1 MSELS
6 GLARP
11 YAKAIFE
18 LASESKDY
26 SKWSDQLALLSVI
39 ATDPDMLR
47 IAGEPA
53 VSESQIT
60 DLILDVAGDQFD
72 EQARNLVKLLVSND
86 RLAAAADINQQYLVM
101 RDEAEQVIE
110 AQLITASS
118 VSESQKQAFETAL
131 ASRLGKQIKL
141 ETLVDESLI
150 GGAVV
155 RAGDWVVDGSVKA
168 QLQDLVS
175 AIGS

>member
-18 LASESKDY
+18 LARESKDY
-26 SKWSDQLALLSVI
+26 AKWSDQLTLLGAI
-39 ATDPDMLR
+39 AADPDMKN
-47 IAGEPA
+47 IIQDPA
-53 VSESQIT
+53 VSDTQLT
-60 DLILDVAGDQFD
+60 DLVLDVAGEGFD
-72 EQARNLVKLLVSND
+72 DEARNLVKLLVRNG
-86 RLAAAADINQQYLVM
+86 RLGVVEDINQQFVVL

-110 AQLITASS
+110 AQLITATE
-118 VSESQKQAFETAL
+118 VDDTQKMAIEKAL
-131 ASRLGKQIKL
+131 SSRLGKQIKL

>member
-1 MSELS
+1 MAEQSS
-6 GLARP
+6 LARP

-18 LASESKDY
+18 IADESGDF
-26 SKWSDQLALLSVI
+26 SGWSDQLAVLGMI
-39 ATDPDMLR
+39 AADPDMAELVHN
-47 IAGEPA
+47 PA
-53 VSESQIT
+53 VTNAQLI
-60 DLILDVAGDQFD
+60 DLVLGVAGDRLD
-72 EQARNLVKLLVSND
+72 GQAQNLGKLLVRND
-86 RLAAAADINQQYLVM
+86 RLMVVPEINEQYLIL
-101 RDEAEQVIE
+101 RDEAQQVIE
-110 AQLITASS
+110 AQLITASE
-118 VSESQKQAFETAL
+118 VDEAQKQRIESAL
-131 ASRLGKQIKL
+131 SERLGKQIKL

>member
-1 MSELS
+1 MSEQS

-18 LASESKDY
+18 LARDSNDY

-39 ATDPDMLR
+39 ATDPDMLSV
-47 IAGEPA
+47 AGEPA

-72 EQARNLVKLLVSND
+72 EQARSLVKLLVSND
-86 RLAAAADINQQYLVM
+86 RLAAAADINQQFVVM

-110 AQLITASS
+110 AQLITASE
-118 VSESQKQAFETAL
+118 VDASQKKAIEAAL
-131 ASRLGKQIKL
+131 SSRLGKEIKL
-141 ETLVDESLI
+141 EALVDESLI

-168 QLQDLVS
+168 QLQDLVG

>member
-1 MSELS
+1 MSEQIS
-6 GLARP
+6 LARP

-18 LASESKDY
+18 LARDAGEY
-26 SKWSDQLALLSVI
+26 AQWSDELEFLSVVTADSNMVALI
-39 ATDPDMLR
+39 NDP
-47 IAGEPA
+47 E
-53 VSESQIT
+53 VSKAQQVE
-60 DLILDVAGDQFD
+60 LILDVGKDQLS
-72 EQARNLVKLLVSND
+72 EQGRNLVKLLAHNS
-86 RLAAAADINQQYLVM
+86 RLPVVADINQQFLVL

-110 AQLITASS
+110 AQLITAAE
-118 VSESQKQAFETAL
+118 VDQAQKQSIEAAL
-131 ASRLGKQIKL
+131 SARLGKKIKL
-141 ETLVDESLI
+141 ETSVDESLI

>member
-18 LASESKDY
+18 LARDSKAY
-26 SKWSDQLALLSVI
+26 AKWSDQLVLLDAI
-39 ATDPDMLR
+39 AADPDMQN
-47 IAGEPA
+47 IIQDPS
-53 VSESQIT
+53 VSDGKLTE
-60 DLILDVAGDQFD
+60 LILDVAAEAFD
-72 EQARNLVKLLVSND
+72 EQMRNLVKLLVRND
-86 RLAAAADINQQYLVM
+86 RLSVVGYINQQYVVL
-101 RDEAEQVIE
+101 RDEAEQIVE
-110 AQLITASS
+110 AQLITASE
-118 VSESQKQAFETAL
+118 VGDAQKHAIETAL
-131 ASRLGKQIKL
+131 SSRLGKQIKL
-141 ETLVDESLI
+141 EALVDESLI

-168 QLQDLVS
+168 QLQDLVG

>member
-6 GLARP
+6 SLARP

-18 LASESKDY
+18 LARDAGEY
-26 SKWSDQLALLSVI
+26 AQWSDQLELLAAIAGDEAMQDLVSSPVVSEQQLTDIVLGVAGEQLNEQGQNLARLLVHNGRLSVMSAI
-39 ATDPDMLR
+39 R
-47 IAGEPA
+47 E
-53 VSESQIT
+53 
-60 DLILDVAGDQFD
+60 QFQ
-72 EQARNLVKLLVSND
+72 E
-86 RLAAAADINQQYLVM
+86 M

-110 AQLITASS
+110 ARLITASE
-118 VSESQKQAFETAL
+118 VDDAQKQSIEAAL
-131 ASRLGKQIKL
+131 SKRLGKQIKL
-141 ETLVDESLI
+141 EAEVDESLI

-168 QLQDLVS
+168 QLQDLVH

>member
-1 MSELS
+1 MSEQS
-6 GLARP
+6 SLARP

-18 LASESKDY
+18 LARESNDF
-26 SKWSDQLALLSVI
+26 STWSDQLDLLSVI
-39 ATDPDMLR
+39 ASDPDMLNV
-47 IAGEPA
+47 AKEPA
-53 VSESQIT
+53 VSELQIT
-60 DLILDVAGDQFD
+60 DLILGVAGEQFD

-86 RLAAAADINQQYLVM
+86 RLAAAADINQQFVVM

-110 AQLITASS
+110 AQLITASE
-118 VSESQKQAFETAL
+118 VDESQKQAIEAAL
-131 ASRLGKQIKL
+131 SSRLGKQIKL
-141 ETLVDESLI
+141 EALVDESLI

-168 QLQDLVS
+168 QLQDLVG

>member
-1 MSELS
+1 MSEQS
-6 GLARP
+6 SLARP

-18 LASESKDY
+18 LARESNDF
-26 SKWSDQLALLSVI
+26 SKWSDQLDILSVI
-39 ATDPDMLR
+39 ASDPEMLN
-47 IAGEPA
+47 IAKEPA

-60 DLILDVAGDQFD
+60 DLILDVAGEQFD
-72 EQARNLVKLLVSND
+72 DQACNLVKLLVSND
-86 RLAAAADINQQYLVM
+86 RLAAAADINQQFVVM

-110 AQLITASS
+110 AQLITASE
-118 VSESQKQAFETAL
+118 VDESQKQKIEAAL
-131 ASRLGKQIKL
+131 SSRLGKQIKL
-141 ETLVDESLI
+141 EALVDESLI

-168 QLQDLVS
+168 QLQDLVG

>member
-6 GLARP
+6 NLARP
-11 YAKAIFE
+11 YAKAVFE
-18 LASESKDY
+18 LAKDSGDY
-26 SKWSDQLALLSVI
+26 ANWSNQLAFLSTVAADQNLLDAI
-39 ATDPDMLR
+39 QN
-47 IAGEPA
+47 PA
-53 VSESQIT
+53 ISAQQIT
-60 DLILDVAGDQFD
+60 DLVLGIGKDQLD
-72 EQARNLVKLLVSND
+72 EQGQNLTKLLVRNK
-86 RLAAAADINQQYLVM
+86 RIAALGDINEQFLIM

-110 AQLITASS
+110 AQLITASE
-118 VSESQKQAFETAL
+118 VNDAQKQKIESAL
-131 ASRLGKQIKL
+131 SKRLGKTIHL
-141 ETLVDESLI
+141 EATVDESLI

>member
-1 MSELS
+1 MAEQSS
-6 GLARP
+6 LARP

-18 LASESKDY
+18 LAKESEDFSA
-26 SKWSDQLALLSVI
+26 WSDQLTVLGMISA
-39 ATDPDMLR
+39 DPDMAELVQN
-47 IAGEPA
+47 PA
-53 VSESQIT
+53 VSNAQ
-60 DLILDVAGDQFD
+60 LIELVLDVAGDRLD
-72 EQARNLVKLLVSND
+72 AQAQNLVKLLVRND
-86 RLAAAADINQQYLVM
+86 RLMVVPEINEQYMIL
-101 RDEAEQVIE
+101 RDEAQQVIE
-110 AQLITASS
+110 AQLITASE
-118 VSESQKQAFETAL
+118 VDEAQKQRIESAL
-131 ASRLGKQIKL
+131 SERLGKKIKL

>member
-1 MSELS
+1 MSEQS

-18 LASESKDY
+18 LARDSNDY

-39 ATDPDMLR
+39 ATDPDMLNA
-47 IAGEPA
+47 AGEPA

-86 RLAAAADINQQYLVM
+86 RLAAAADINQQYIVM

-110 AQLITASS
+110 AQLITASE
-118 VSESQKQAFETAL
+118 VDASQKQAIETAL
-131 ASRLGKQIKL
+131 SSRLGKQIKL
-141 ETLVDESLI
+141 EALVDESLI

-168 QLQDLVS
+168 QLQDLVG

>member
-1 MSELS
+1 MSEQS
-6 GLARP
+6 SLARP

-18 LASESKDY
+18 LARESNDF
-26 SKWSDQLALLSVI
+26 SNWSDQLDLLSVI
-39 ATDPDMLR
+39 ASDPDMLN
-47 IAGEPA
+47 IAKEPA

-60 DLILDVAGDQFD
+60 DLILDVAGEQFD

-86 RLAAAADINQQYLVM
+86 RLAAAADINQQFVVM

-110 AQLITASS
+110 AQLITASE
-118 VSESQKQAFETAL
+118 VDESQKQKIEAAL
-131 ASRLGKQIKL
+131 SSRLGKQIKL
-141 ETLVDESLI
+141 EALVDESLI

-168 QLQDLVS
+168 QLQDLVG

>member
-1 MSELS
+1 MAEQSS
-6 GLARP
+6 LARP

-18 LASESKDY
+18 LANESGDFTV
-26 SKWSDQLALLSVI
+26 WSDQLAVLGLI
-39 ATDPDMLR
+39 AADPDMAELVQN
-47 IAGEPA
+47 PA
-53 VSESQIT
+53 VT
-60 DLILDVAGDQFD
+60 DVQLVDLVLDVAGDQLD
-72 EQARNLVKLLVSND
+72 EQAQNLVKLLIRND
-86 RLAAAADINQQYLVM
+86 RLMVVPEINAQYVVL
-101 RDEAEQVIE
+101 RDEAQQIIE
-110 AQLITASS
+110 AQLITASE
-118 VSESQKQAFETAL
+118 VDEAQKQRIESAL
-131 ASRLGKQIKL
+131 SERLGKQIKL